1 MGWRVRAGLLA
12 LAGAALSTPMVG
24 ALANEAEAPVPAM
37 PAELASFHAK
47 DQRLQD
53 IGWQLVTGNAPF
65 CERTQLAVGLQLQ
78 DMAVFSEPAAIRSA
92 LGLKGDFAVQTV
104 AEGSPAAEHF
114 HANEEVIALDG
125 DAFGAWPAEERNHWQ
140 RLARA
145 HDAIDASLAQ
155 DGGVTITPLAG
166 AAITLSGVPACASRF
181 ELGSGHKR
189 ALAEGKRVIFGEDF
203 VGFTFPEEELAAVIA
218 HELSH
223 NLLAHRVW
231 LDTHG
236 RKRKNV
242 RASEREADRLM
253 PWLLTNAGY
262 EPEAALRFMER
273 WGPNHSAGIFRART
287 HEGWDER
294 AVHIAAEIERV
305 KTHRA
310 PDGSADWKTHFRRE
324 LGENGELTPLD

>member
-1 MGWRVRAGLLA
+1 MTGRARAGLLA
-12 LAGAALSTPMVG
+12 LLGAALIAPLSG
-24 ALANEAEAPVPAM
+24 ALAEEAEAPAAAM
-37 PAELASFHAK
+37 PAELAQFHAK

-53 IGWQLVTGNAPF
+53 IGWKLVTGNADY
-65 CERTQLAVGLQLQ
+65 CARTQPAVGLQLQ
-78 DMAVFSEPAAIRSA
+78 DMAVFSEPDAIRAA
-92 LGLKGDFAVQTV
+92 LRLQGDFAVQTV

-114 HANEEVIALDG
+114 RANQEVIAIDG
-125 DAFGAWPAEERNHWQ
+125 DLVGDWPAEKRNHWQ
-140 RLARA
+140 RLSRA
-145 HDAIDASLAQ
+145 HDAIDTGLAEHG
-155 DGGVTITPLAG
+155 DLTITPLAG
-166 AAITLSGVPACASRF
+166 ETVRLEGVPACASRF

-189 ALAEGKRVIFGEDF
+189 ALAEGERVIFGEDF

-223 NLLAHRVW
+223 NLLAHRAW
-231 LDTHG
+231 LDAHG
-236 RKRKNV
+236 RKRKHV

-253 PWLLTNAGY
+253 PWLLANAGY

-294 AVHIAAEIERV
+294 AEHIAAEIERV
-305 KTHRA
+305 KSYRA

-324 LGENGELTPLD
+324 LGENGDLTPLD